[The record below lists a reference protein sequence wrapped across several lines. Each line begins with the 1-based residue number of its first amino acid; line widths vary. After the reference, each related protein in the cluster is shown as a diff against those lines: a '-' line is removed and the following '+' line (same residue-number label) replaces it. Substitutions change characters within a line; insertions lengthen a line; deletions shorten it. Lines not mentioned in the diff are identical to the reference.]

1 MSDSTAIALAQ
12 YAMHLGVMPEATMT
26 EALQLQTTEAQ
37 HMHWQ
42 GSLLQCAFITP
53 YCAAESFNQ
62 RLLALLDGLL
72 AKMPASP
79 QEQIVYLV
87 LPEFSGPDNPQLN
100 ALLQQLMQRHP
111 RLLQSEQCRVFPYGA
126 AGCLM
131 ALNAAAALL
140 AQQPQAQ
147 VWLIATDSQCH
158 ADVFASYQAQQ
169 AAYLL
174 SEGALAVCLTAAES
188 GLALQFS
195 ATDVLS
201 RTAENHQDLAT
212 AGLFCQVTQQL
223 AGSGQQLKH
232 ICLPDSGN
240 DNSSAH
246 WLEQMPRLHGAINAE
261 TAYSLPSYQTG
272 ELGACGGLYRLLCL
286 LQGAQKGR
294 LHGLTLQYEQSAK
307 GYRSV
312 ALYNPVVTTHD

>member
-1 MSDSTAIALAQ
+1 MSNSTTIALAQ

-26 EALQLQTTEAQ
+26 EALQLQTTGTQ

-42 GSLLQCAFITP
+42 DSVLQCAFMTP

-72 AKMPASP
+72 GKMPASP

-111 RLLQSEQCRVFPYGA
+111 RLLQSELCRIFPYGA

-131 ALNAAAALL
+131 ALNAAAGLL
-140 AQQPQAQ
+140 ARQRQAQ
-147 VWLIATDSQCH
+147 LWLIATDSQCH
-158 ADVFASYQAQQ
+158 ADVFSAYQAQQ

-174 SEGALAVCLTAAES
+174 SEGALALCLTAAES
-188 GLALQFS
+188 GLALTFS
-195 ATDVLS
+195 ATDVMS
-201 RTAENHQDLAT
+201 CTAENNQDLAT

-232 ICLPDSGN
+232 ICLPDCGN

-246 WLEQMPRLHGAINAE
+246 WLEHMPRLHGTISAE

-272 ELGACGGLYRLLCL
+272 ELGACGGLYRLLYL